1 MDLLNPKSQVSSHLL
16 WLNSPI
22 CVRPGLKSRE
32 LRGFYIL
39 VHVSINITCCSCP
52 QSLFSSFLMK
62 MGLNSIWN
70 IFHSCFFLYNFFQIF
85 LQYMYLFSAVI
96 GLKVGSEIHFYLCHY
111 VQTII
116 TIEPRHE
123 KTCFLGFWTGP
134 TQLGC
139 TVTDDGFKCLIF
151 RILIVV
157 GLYYLYNAKT

>member
-22 CVRPGLKSRE
+22 CVRPGLKPRE
-32 LRGFYIL
+32 LRGFFLY
-39 VHVSINITCCSCP
+39 SRTCINKHNVL
-52 QSLFSSFLMK
+52 QLSSKFVFIIFNENGNQQHLK
-62 MGLNSIWN
+62 FP
-70 IFHSCFFLYNFFQIF
+70 FHSCFFLYNFFQFF

-123 KTCFLGFWTGP
+123 KTCF
-134 TQLGC
+134 
-139 TVTDDGFKCLIF
+139 
-151 RILIVV
+151 
-157 GLYYLYNAKT
+157 